1 MNFIQQRLARESVE
15 NTDPSAIDG
24 LSNVETSEDNLDVQ
38 LTEVASIDGQLDR
51 LDGDQETLAVDTDR
65 TEDAIEQAS
74 EAVENGEEL
83 PEETISKTEVAQESI
98 RRRWAIDKPKLARES
113 YRRGRGMTIA
123 AQEGWK
129 ETLKDLWKRFIEF
142 CNMVIDKI
150 KDAKL
155 KYLNVG
161 KTAQGRAK
169 KYQAAIKTLGKK
181 NKEQISG
188 GFISKLSIE
197 GQFNLEQ
204 SVAAAKDV
212 TGGKAKSAI
221 SHLQGQAASA
231 ETVVTKAS
239 KSDNAVAT
247 SGFYDTVELFGTAA
261 KKMKNLPQFDNEEAQ
276 RLYALPGNA
285 YIQCGKKAVN
295 GVDFTA
301 VGFLSTGDRSD
312 SKEVATPDIAKLN
325 SAAQSLDAIGKGFEG
340 VLKDFRSYDDEIG
353 KLRSAAQSAAKA
365 IDSAADNAEH
375 KTLSAARS
383 AADQAVRNYQT
394 LHRAVSYVAN
404 TVISGLNGYIGAGIG
419 AYAKG

>member
-1 MNFIQQRLARESVE
+1 MNFIQRKLARESVE
-15 NTDPSAIDG
+15 STDPNAIDG
-24 LSNVETSEDNLDVQ
+24 ISNVEPAEENLDVQ
-38 LTEVASIDGQLDR
+38 LGELASIDGELDA
-51 LDGDQETLAVDTDR
+51 LDGDQETLATDTDR
-65 TEDAIEQAS
+65 TEAAVDQAAES
-74 EAVENGEEL
+74 VENGEEM
-83 PEETISKTEVAQESI
+83 PEEAIAAAEVAQESI
-98 RRRWAIDKPKLARES
+98 RRRWGIDVPKLARES
-113 YRRGRGMTIA
+113 YRRGRGMTVA

-129 ETLKDLWKRFIEF
+129 ETLKDLWRRFIDF
-142 CNMVIDKI
+142 CKTVIDKI

-169 KYQAAIKTLGKK
+169 KFQAAIKALGKK
-181 NKEQISG
+181 NKEEISG

-197 GQFNLEQ
+197 GSFSLEQ
-204 SVAAAKDV
+204 SISAAKDV

-221 SHLQGQAASA
+221 THLQGQAHAA
-231 ETVVTKAS
+231 ETVVTKAT
-239 KSDNAVAT
+239 KADAAVAT

-261 KKMKNLPQFDNEEAQ
+261 KKMKNLPQFENEEAQ

-285 YIQCGKKAVN
+285 YIQSGKKAVN

-301 VGFLSTGDRSD
+301 VGFLSTGDS
-312 SKEVATPDIAKLN
+312 SEAKNVPTPSVQQLS
-325 SAAQSLDAIGKGFEG
+325 SAAGSLDAIGKGFET

-353 KLRSAAQSAAKA
+353 KLRTAAESAAKA

-394 LHRAVSYVAN
+394 LHRAVSFVAN